1 MILAA
6 LGLATSLY
14 PDWPARL
21 QAARRVPEFRDAVVG
36 VALILVAREA
46 WQHLRGYVESRFIA
60 SDPSLGF
67 GLPSGLDQYLPFW
80 NSLSDGVTNAIF
92 LPIIAGLVL
101 YYSRVVIKKRLYAVV
116 AGLGV
121 GLVMSGGNAV
131 HFDEFLFELLTFVT
145 SIGFVVAAIVLVL
158 RNNLLAYV
166 LLGFISVLSDVKS
179 LGALSAPAY
188 QLQAGIL
195 LVLILLVVFCLWWRL
210 GAEREAS

>member
-1 MILAA
+1 MIVAA

-14 PDWPARL
+14 PDWSARL
-21 QAARRVPEFRDAVVG
+21 LAARRVPEFRDAVVG
-36 VALILVAREA
+36 VALVLIASEA
-46 WQHLRGYVESRFIA
+46 WQHLRGYVESRFIS
-60 SDPSLGF
+60 SDPTLGF

-80 NSLSDGVTNAIF
+80 SSLSYGVVGAIF
-92 LPIIAGLVL
+92 VPIVAGLVL
-101 YYSRVVIKKRLYAVV
+101 YYSRVVVKKRLYAVV

-121 GLVMSGGNAV
+121 GLIVSGGNAV

-145 SIGFVVAAIVLVL
+145 SIGFIVAAIVLIL

-166 LLGFISVLSDVKS
+166 LLGFVSVLSAVKS

-195 LVLILLVVFCLWWRL
+195 LLLVLVVVFCLWWRL
-210 GAEREAS
+210 GAERG